1 MRLKWHFRNEPTTYF
16 KEMPVFVPKSTWK
29 PLKAH
34 PNLEVSLSQI
44 EKKKLLNYWKLLL
57 AIPTFLKKSGKL

>member
-1 MRLKWHFRNEPTTYF
+1 
-16 KEMPVFVPKSTWK
+16 MPVFVPKSTWK

-44 EKKKLLNYWKLLL
+44 QKKN
-57 AIPTFLKKSGKL
+57 F

>member
-44 EKKKLLNYWKLLL
+44 EKKNFWIIGNFSWLFQL
-57 AIPTFLKKSGKL
+57 F

>member
-1 MRLKWHFRNEPTTYF
+1 MRLKWHFRNETTTYF

-34 PNLEVSLSQI
+34 PNLEISLSQI
-44 EKKKLLNYWKLLL
+44 EKKN
-57 AIPTFLKKSGKL
+57 F